1 MPIHIPARSLNLEG
15 ATNFRDLGGYRGR
28 DGRALRWRRIFRS
41 DHLAGLSGRD
51 REVLAEVGLARAVDF
66 RGVGERAATPYD
78 LPGVCQLPL
87 PIEPTVVQSLAAL
100 LNAGRQVT
108 AHDAVE
114 LMKETYSG
122 FVVDNLDRYAAL
134 FRHLLEDD
142 APLVFH
148 CTAGK
153 DRTGFAA
160 AMILHALG
168 VPEDVVVE
176 DFLLTNALYRRAPA
190 PERTDVP
197 REALEV
203 IWRVRREFL
212 DAALQAVND
221 RFGTSDG
228 YLEAIGVGARE
239 RDRLAELYLEPR
251 R

>member
-1 MPIHIPARSLNLEG
+1 MPMHTPGRSLNLEG

-28 DGRALRWRRIFRS
+28 DGRSVRWRRIFRS
-41 DHLAGLSGRD
+41 DHLAGLSARD
-51 REVLAEVGLARAVDF
+51 REILAGAGLARAVDF
-66 RGVGERAATPYD
+66 RGVAERAATPYD
-78 LPGVCQLPL
+78 LPGVRQLPL
-87 PIEPTVVQSLAAL
+87 PIEPTVVQSLTAL
-100 LNAGRQVT
+100 LEAGRRIT

-114 LMKETYSG
+114 LMKETYTG
-122 FVVDNLDRYAAL
+122 FVVDNVDRYAAL
-134 FRHLLEDD
+134 FRHLVEDD

-168 VPEDVVVE
+168 VPEDVVFE
-176 DFLLTNALYRRAPA
+176 DFLLTNTLYRRAPA

-212 DAALQAVND
+212 DASLHAV
-221 RFGTSDG
+221 RARYGSSDG
-228 YLEAIGVGARE
+228 YLEAIGVGGRE
-239 RDRLAELYLEPR
+239 RDRLAELYLEAR
-251 R
+251 G